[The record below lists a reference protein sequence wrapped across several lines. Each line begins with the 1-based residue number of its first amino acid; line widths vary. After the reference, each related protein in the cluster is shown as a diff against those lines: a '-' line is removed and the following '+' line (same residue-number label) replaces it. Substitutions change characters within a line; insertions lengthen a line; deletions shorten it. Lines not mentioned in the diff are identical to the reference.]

1 MKPYNLYLSPS
12 IDPKLRIPRHVTFQT
27 SGIVSEQPYFRIT
40 TLTSPAAEFLLE
52 SKFSMDSL
60 FKHGVRYLSRNEENQ
75 AIAKATERRDRTEE
89 HRSLLDVKDTDHES
103 IEFMQAV
110 RRLVDDWIALG
121 DVRGPNSNQKLP
133 DLTSLDS

>member
-1 MKPYNLYLSPS
+1 
-12 IDPKLRIPRHVTFQT
+12 
-27 SGIVSEQPYFRIT
+27 
-40 TLTSPAAEFLLE
+40 
-52 SKFSMDSL
+52 MDS
-60 FKHGVRYLSRNEENQ
+60 FFQHGVRYLSRDEENQ
-75 AIAKATERRDRTEE
+75 AIAKATERRERTVE

-110 RRLVDDWIALG
+110 RQVVDDWIALG

>member
-1 MKPYNLYLSPS
+1 
-12 IDPKLRIPRHVTFQT
+12 
-27 SGIVSEQPYFRIT
+27 
-40 TLTSPAAEFLLE
+40 
-52 SKFSMDSL
+52 MDSF
-60 FKHGVRYLSRNEENQ
+60 FKHGVRYLSRDEENQ

-89 HRSLLDVKDTDHES
+89 HRSVLDVKDTDHES